1 MLKDDFLLV
10 KKNATFYKNTH
21 THTHTH
27 AHTHTHTRSPNVNY
41 QNIHIQNA
49 FEYG

>member
-10 KKNATFYKNTH
+10 EKNATFYKKKNTH
-21 THTHTH
+21 THKKK
-27 AHTHTHTRSPNVNY
+27 RSPNVNY